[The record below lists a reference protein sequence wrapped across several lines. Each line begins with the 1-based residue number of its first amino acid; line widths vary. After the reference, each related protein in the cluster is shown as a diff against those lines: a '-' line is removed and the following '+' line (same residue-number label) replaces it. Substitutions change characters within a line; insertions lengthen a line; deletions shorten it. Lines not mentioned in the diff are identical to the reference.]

1 MSDPSTSPSRERRR
15 KRSLLMLALQTVT
28 VALVGGLLGLL
39 VYRLVVS
46 GHGAAVVAAVRA
58 GKKPRAP
65 RFDLKVIWRHAETWP
80 PRYAG
85 AAEGAHLST
94 RDLKGLPAVVNFWA
108 SWCLPCKSEAP
119 RLVAAASANR
129 GKVLVLGV
137 DVEDFTSDARS
148 FLRRYK
154 INYPSVRDGSSS
166 TYDGYGLTGLPE
178 TYYLD
183 KRGRLLGHTLGEASV
198 AELRRQIAKIEARG

>member
-1 MSDPSTSPSRERRR
+1 MTELSRDRKQRRPS
-15 KRSLLMLALQTVT
+15 LMLILQAGT

-39 VYRLVVS
+39 VYRLAVS
-46 GHGAAVVAAVRA
+46 GHGAAVAAAVRE

-65 RFDLKVIWRHAETWP
+65 RFDLKVIWRRAETWP

-85 AAEGAHLST
+85 AARADHLST
-94 RDLKGLPAVVNFWA
+94 HDLKGLPAVVNFWA
-108 SWCLPCKSEAP
+108 SWCVPCKSEAP

-129 GKVLVLGV
+129 GKALFLGV
-137 DVEDFTSDARS
+137 DVEDFTGDARS
-148 FLRRYK
+148 FLRRYR
-154 INYPSVRDGSSS
+154 INYPSVRDGTSS

-183 KRGRLLGHTLGEASV
+183 ARGRLVGHTLGEASGD
-198 AELRRQIAKIEARG
+198 ELRRQIARIEGRR